1 MRTEYSITAMPTWV
15 RAVRRMPTTAI
26 VAMIT
31 MTTVQSRMFGQALV
45 ALAPKTAKTAG
56 DSTTTT
62 EIVPVRQ
69 PASIIQPTMKPR

>member
-1 MRTEYSITAMPTWV
+1 MRIAYSITAMPTWV
-15 RAVRRMPTTAI
+15 RAVMRMPTTAI
-26 VAMIT
+26 VAMT
-31 MTTVQSRMFGQALV
+31 KMTAIQSRMFGQGLL